1 MSGPH
6 ASSSLKNHV
15 GKGEGSLVKKE
26 KEGTATQGIR
36 SRSNGGSQSMKD
48 AEREGIKA
56 ENTNEGS
63 TQNRREKAK
72 DKEKEDSIGKQQ
84 QQQSDEASESER
96 VTGGDTTP
104 RTPWKSSPSFA
115 FSPAAATPLSAEF
128 RHFRNAVQQSPN
140 FSSHLMEEGPP
151 FPVTPIVRI
160 HIYPLYWNFV

>member
-1 MSGPH
+1 
-6 ASSSLKNHV
+6 
-15 GKGEGSLVKKE
+15 
-26 KEGTATQGIR
+26 
-36 SRSNGGSQSMKD
+36 MKD
-48 AEREGIKA
+48 TDREGIKKQ
-56 ENTNEGS
+56 NTNEGS
-63 TQNRREKAK
+63 TQTRSEKAK
-72 DKEKEDSIGKQQ
+72 DKEKVDSIGKQQ

-160 HIYPLYWNFV
+160 QIYPSIGFC